1 MKHVHRLVVLGGF
14 ASLGLTNCSK
24 QEEISPQSPGSAST
38 QVIAANNDVT
48 NSYLQTLAV
57 ALARIVNANPAAK
70 HVLHGLAD
78 QQFDGD
84 YDIAYSTLLRA
95 SVDGVTFEE
104 LLANEGVKT
113 DPFAAGLAEAAAR
126 RIVVSLPVLS
136 EQAET
141 VKSLPATFIPEGIAD
156 AELSAITV
164 YDGAGNT
171 ATFTPNLAPIS
182 LSAQFA
188 RPASLEA
195 GETSHPEFPL
205 IVVSLGER
213 LDDNG
218 NVRTEF
224 TPEYQTIQLAQAQ
237 KNQSANRGGGRTEYL
252 RRIQCNDLGAF
263 EPWIRGQPEFRL
275 YAATSY
281 NNSFSTGSPVVVP
294 YKIQDAVLFT
304 GRRSLFSDGYDPNYR
319 LFTWSSSF
327 SDFYTMRWLE
337 EDGGATIS
345 FTLGATFKKPSI
357 NIGATINFAKWED
370 DDNVGEVPINITDP
384 NWNDYPYGQSNGQSL
399 FMVTLESRQ

>member
-1 MKHVHRLVVLGGF
+1 MKHAHKLVALVSL

-24 QEEISPQSPGSAST
+24 KEEVTPQVVGSASA
-38 QVIAANNDVT
+38 QALVAARATT
-48 NSYLQTLAV
+48 NSYLEALAIT
-57 ALARIVNANPAAK
+57 LARIVNANPTAK

-84 YDIAYSTLLRA
+84 YDIAYKTLLRA
-95 SVDGVTFEE
+95 SVNGTTFEQ
-104 LLANEGVKT
+104 LLVNEGFAT
-113 DPFAAGLAEAAAR
+113 DPLSAGLSQAAAQ

-141 VKSLPATFIPEGIAD
+141 VSSLPATFIPEGVAD
-156 AELSAITV
+156 ADLSAITV

-171 ATFTPNLAPIS
+171 ATFTPNLVPLTVS
-182 LSAQFA
+182 TKFA
-188 RPASLEA
+188 RT
-195 GETSHPEFPL
+195 TSSVAIDNSPSEFPL

-213 LDDNG
+213 LDDSG

-224 TPEYQTIQLAQAQ
+224 TSEYETARAQ
-237 KNQSANRGGGRTEYL
+237 KSQSANRGGGRTEYL
-252 RRIQCNDLGAF
+252 RRIQCNDLGKF
-263 EPWIRGQPEFRL
+263 EPWIRGEPEFRL

-281 NNSFSTGSPVVVP
+281 NNSFSSGAPVVVP

-304 GRRSLFSDGYDPNYR
+304 GRRKLFSDGYDPNYR

-327 SDFYTMRWLE
+327 SDFYTMRWIE
-337 EDGGATIS
+337 EDGGATVS
-345 FTLGATFKKPSI
+345 FTLGATFKKPAI

-370 DDNVGEVPINITDP
+370 DDNVGEVPVNITDP

>member
-1 MKHVHRLVVLGGF
+1 MKHAHKLVALVSL
-14 ASLGLTNCSK
+14 ASLGLTNCNK
-24 QEEISPQSPGSAST
+24 REDASPQVVGSTSASAKALVASRAT
-38 QVIAANNDVT
+38 T
-48 NSYLQTLAV
+48 NGYLESLAIT
-57 ALARIVNANPAAK
+57 LARIVNANSTAK
-70 HVLHGLAD
+70 QVLHGLAD

-84 YDIAYSTLLRA
+84 YDIAYATLLHA
-95 SVDGVTFEE
+95 SVNGVTFEQ
-104 LLANEGVKT
+104 LLGNEGFVT
-113 DPFAAGLAEAAAR
+113 DPLSAGLSDAAAR

-141 VKSLPATFIPEGIAD
+141 VSSLPATFIPEGVAD
-156 AELSAITV
+156 ADLSAITV

-171 ATFTPNLAPIS
+171 ATFTPNLAPIDIS
-182 LSAQFA
+182 TKFA
-188 RPASLEA
+188 RPASSA
-195 GETSHPEFPL
+195 AIGASPTEFPL

-224 TPEYQTIQLAQAQ
+224 TPEYQTAQAQ
-237 KNQSANRGGGRTEYL
+237 KSQAANRGGGRTEYL
-252 RRIQCNDLGAF
+252 RRIQCSDLGEF
-263 EPWIRGQPEFRL
+263 EPWIRGEPEFRL

-281 NNSFSTGSPVVVP
+281 NNSFSTGAPVVVP

-304 GRRSLFSDGYDPNYR
+304 GRRRLFSDGYDPNYR

-327 SDFYTMRWLE
+327 SDFYTMRWIE
-337 EDGGATIS
+337 EDGGATVS
-345 FTLGATFKKPSI
+345 FTLGATFKKPAI

-370 DDNVGEVPINITDP
+370 DDNVGEVPVNITDP
-384 NWNDYPYGQSNGQSL
+384 NWNDYQYGQSNGQSL